1 MRYLSWILTI
11 PIALLAV
18 SFAVSNLEPVSLGL
32 WPLPHRVDVPA
43 YALVLVTLVLGFL
56 LGGVVAWWSGHAG
69 RKQARIDR
77 ARADR
82 LERELLVAKDRADTA
97 EAKLAAG
104 NAAATAAPT
113 LTPPAA
119 NVPAANVPAI
129 AG

>member
-56 LGGVVAWWSGHAG
+56 LGGLVAWWGGHG
-69 RKQARIDR
+69 QRKQAKLEKT
-77 ARADR
+77 RADR
-82 LERELLVAKDRADTA
+82 LERELIAARDRADTA
-97 EAKLAAG
+97 EAK
-104 NAAATAAPT
+104 AATVSSAPAPAVA
-113 LTPPAA
+113 PPAA
-119 NVPAANVPAI
+119 NVPAIV
-129 AG
+129 G